1 MAHEHQVGGTTHRA
15 EVAEKRPAEGLRG
28 TEVLEAVVIVT
39 GIAIIIA
46 LFLGGVVTGLIVVVA
61 LAVRREDRRFSL
73 SGEAPDRISSSTRRL
88 IGVGRRDLDAK
99 LFRSRQLVH

>member
-1 MAHEHQVGGTTHRA
+1 
-15 EVAEKRPAEGLRG
+15 
-28 TEVLEAVVIVT
+28 VLEAVVIVT

-73 SGEAPDRISSSTRRL
+73 PGEAPDRISSSTRRL